1 MSDGG
6 ADGNEGEGG
15 GGDGGGDGDATAI
28 EPADHALARSD
39 PQYPEFTFEEG
50 TIEAD
55 GGFDLRRE
63 LDREEMRAWLS
74 DVTGALESHDFGVE
88 APDRRVTLGVA
99 PKAAVFSFDPD
110 ENHSGELE
118 VTFQLRAKV
127 MVVNESDD
135 PKVGARG
142 GKGFIPL
149 AMLTD
154 EDDREYRCY
163 NWIEDPTDG

>member
-6 ADGNEGEGG
+6 AERTE
-15 GGDGGGDGDATAI
+15 GGDGDATAV
-28 EPADHALARSD
+28 EPADDALSRSGL
-39 PQYPEFTFEEG
+39 QYPEFAFEEG

-55 GGFDLRRE
+55 GSFDLRQE
-63 LDREEMRAWLS
+63 LDREGMRAWLS
-74 DVTGALESHDFGVE
+74 DVAGALESHDFGVE
-88 APDRRVTLGVA
+88 APDRRVILGVA
-99 PKAAVFSFDPD
+99 PGEAAFSFEPD
-110 ENHSGELE
+110 EDHSGELE
-118 VTFQLRAKV
+118 VTFRLRAKV

-154 EDDREYRCY
+154 DGDRQYRCY
-163 NWIEDPTDG
+163 NWIEDPPDG

>member
-15 GGDGGGDGDATAI
+15 GGGGDGGGDGDATAI
-28 EPADHALARSD
+28 E
-39 PQYPEFTFEEG
+39 
-50 TIEAD
+50 
-55 GGFDLRRE
+55 
-63 LDREEMRAWLS
+63 
-74 DVTGALESHDFGVE
+74 
-88 APDRRVTLGVA
+88 
-99 PKAAVFSFDPD
+99 PD

>member
-6 ADGNEGEGG
+6 ADGTEGEDT
-15 GGDGGGDGDATAI
+15 GGDGNPTAI

-39 PQYPEFTFEEG
+39 LQYPEFAFEEG

-55 GGFDLRRE
+55 GSFDLRQE

-74 DVTGALESHDFGVE
+74 DVAGALESHDFGVE
-88 APDRRVTLGVA
+88 APDRRVILGVA
-99 PKAAVFSFDPD
+99 PETAAFSFEPD
-110 ENHSGELE
+110 EDHRGELE
-118 VTFQLRAKV
+118 VTFRLRAKV
-127 MVVNESDD
+127 MVVNDSDD

-154 EDDREYRCY
+154 EEDRQYRCY